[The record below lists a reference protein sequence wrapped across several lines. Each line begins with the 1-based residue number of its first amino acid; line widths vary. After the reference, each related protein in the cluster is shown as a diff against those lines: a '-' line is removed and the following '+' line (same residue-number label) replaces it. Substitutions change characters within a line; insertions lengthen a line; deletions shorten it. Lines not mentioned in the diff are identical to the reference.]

1 MFVSDLEDL
10 RVFCWLMFISIRLPK
25 VVIPPHSTI
34 LALKGFQIDAR
45 VDIGLILFLMIK
57 ILRLSR

>member
-34 LALKGFQIDAR
+34 LALKGFQNDAT
-45 VDIGLILFLMIK
+45 VDIGLILF
-57 ILRLSR
+57 